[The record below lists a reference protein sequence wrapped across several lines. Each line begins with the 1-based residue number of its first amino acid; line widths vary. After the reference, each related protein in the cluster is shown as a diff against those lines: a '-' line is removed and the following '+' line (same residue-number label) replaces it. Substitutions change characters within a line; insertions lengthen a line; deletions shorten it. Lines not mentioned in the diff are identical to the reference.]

1 MDPII
6 QNAVTNALATQ
17 PWWVRRKDTIT
28 AIAGTVLQMLNILV
42 AYTTTAP
49 EWASI
54 ALAVAI
60 GVCQV
65 IIHAGT
71 PGAITPSMATRLDA
85 ATATGD
91 AEEGY
96 EAGVTAARWAG
107 EPTPNPDDEVHDAG

>member
-6 QNAVTNALATQ
+6 QNAVTNALNAQ

-28 AIAGTVLQMLNILV
+28 AVAGTILQLLNLVV
-42 AYTTTAP
+42 AYSATAP
-49 EWASI
+49 EWVSVI
-54 ALAVAI
+54 LAIVI

-71 PGAITPSMATRLDA
+71 PGAITPSMATRLDQA
-85 ATATGD
+85 ADNDSTD
-91 AEEGY
+91 GY

-107 EPTPNPDDEVHDAG
+107 EPTPNPDDEVHDAR

>member
-28 AIAGTVLQMLNILV
+28 AVAGTILQLLNLVV

-49 EWASI
+49 EWASV

-71 PGAITPSMATRLDA
+71 PGAITPSMATRLDQA
-85 ATATGD
+85 ADDDHAD
-91 AEEGY
+91 GY

-107 EPTPNPDDEVHDAG
+107 EPTPNPDDEVHDAR